1 MEQWKQ
7 LIANA
12 ESCHSEGKTE
22 QAIQLYELAKQYA
35 EQLLDNHSSFDEA
48 LAALVV
54 SYHNLSELYTEQ
66 DQRDKARK
74 EMQLINKKVR
84 EIFAA
89 TPKDSDK
96 IAVIQSALQRTHF
109 ALLHE
114 DEVTS
119 ILRDRH
125 RERVELEHNSR
136 EAYVYDAH
144 NLPPTK
150 H

>member
-1 MEQWKQ
+1 MEHWKQ
-7 LIANA
+7 VIDNAN
-12 ESCHSEGKTE
+12 SCHREGKIE

-35 EQLLDNHSSFDEA
+35 EQLLETDCHFDKA

-74 EMQLINKKVR
+74 EA
-84 EIFAA
+84 IFMA
-89 TPKDSDK
+89 TPKDSER

-125 RERVELEHNSR
+125 RERVDLEHNAR

>member
-7 LIANA
+7 VIDNAN
-12 ESCHSEGKTE
+12 SCHREGKIE

-35 EQLLDNHSSFDEA
+35 EQLLETDCHFDKA

-74 EMQLINKKVR
+74 EMQLVNKKVR
-84 EIFAA
+84 AIFMA
-89 TPKDSDK
+89 TPKDSER

-125 RERVELEHNSR
+125 RERVDLEHNAR